1 MSPLASAN
9 TANMRYSLT
18 RYTHIHI
25 TRRNKHESVF
35 IITYDLVVIPY
46 ASIPKAWILPL
57 APQGINKYL
66 HMRTYCFK
74 RKTIGAAEIAYGQ
87 E

>member
-1 MSPLASAN
+1 MNLF
-9 TANMRYSLT
+9 
-18 RYTHIHI
+18 
-25 TRRNKHESVF
+25 F
-35 IITYDLVVIPY
+35 IITYDLVVITGIPY

-74 RKTIGAAEIAYGQ
+74 RKTTGAAEIAYGQ